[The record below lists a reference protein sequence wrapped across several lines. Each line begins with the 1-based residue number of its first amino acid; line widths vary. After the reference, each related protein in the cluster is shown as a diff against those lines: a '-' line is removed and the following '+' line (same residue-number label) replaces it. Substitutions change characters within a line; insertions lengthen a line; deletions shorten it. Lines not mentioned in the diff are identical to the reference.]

1 MKISQVELLRLESPQ
16 PNGGAQRNQF
26 LQVTTDEGLTG
37 RAVTVNTPEEV
48 ARMRGVVVGADPL
61 ERERLFQ
68 VLNGTRHVRKAWE
81 GPFDNCLWDIAGKIA
96 GLPVCS
102 LIGRVR
108 ERFPAY
114 LTQGRHELEGYL
126 QEIDKGRELS
136 GIQAYKFHSYRTG
149 KEDLPIMTAVREA
162 VGPDYA
168 LMHDPVCHYTLRDA
182 IHMGHVLDELEFL
195 WLEEPMHEQRMDHYQ
210 RLCDEVAIP
219 ILATETLMPDMWL
232 CAQWL
237 IQGATDLLRGNAR
250 NGTTQVLKMA
260 RFAELH
266 TTNIELNYIAGL
278 YGLIH
283 THLGCSIPNTTYF
296 ESFAPESDALRRQGE
311 EWGLLNAPLIEDGH
325 LTPPEGPGWGA
336 EWDETR
342 FESLIVERL

>member
-1 MKISQVELLRLESPQ
+1 MQITQVELLQLEIPQ
-16 PNGGAQRNQF
+16 ESGEPKRNQF
-26 LQVTTDEGLTG
+26 LQVDTDEGVSG
-37 RAVTVNTPEEV
+37 RAVSVNTPEEV
-48 ARMRGVVVGADPL
+48 ARMRGLVVGADPL

-68 VLNGTRHVRKAWE
+68 ELNGTRHVRKGWE
-81 GPFDNCLWDIAGKIA
+81 GPIDNCLWDIAGKIA
-96 GLPVCS
+96 GMPVCD
-102 LIGRVR
+102 LIGRAR
-108 ERFPAY
+108 DRFPAY
-114 LTQGRHELEGYL
+114 LTQGRFELEGYL
-126 QEIDKGRELS
+126 QQIDRGRELS
-136 GIQAYKFHSYRTG
+136 GIEAYKFHSYRTG

-168 LMHDPVCHYTLRDA
+168 LMHDPVCHYSLRDA
-182 IHMGHVLDELEFL
+182 IHMGHVLDELDFL

-210 RLCDEVAIP
+210 RLCGEVAIP
-219 ILATETLMPDMWL
+219 ILATETLMSDMWL

-283 THLGCSIPNTTYF
+283 THLGCSIPNPTYF

-325 LTPPEGPGWGA
+325 LTPPLGSGWGA
-336 EWDETR
+336 QWDEAR
-342 FESLIVERL
+342 FDSLIVERR